1 MIFENFTLD
10 LTRPISQILFAILF
24 CRFPKQ
30 LLRVRLPR
38 HLPRGRVRRPQ
49 LHEAR
54 HQVQEDLRRLRR
66 VHRSHSPSRRGANQW
81 VKRKKLTFFTL
92 SYSVFLCDIT
102 KYVLNFLRECLA
114 LDCNTWCCCS
124 SFFSC
129 FSFCYCRCWQ
139 LHIILSVP
147 LKSPTT
153 TMDSPYYKVAYF
165 LPFPLYVASHYN
177 LSAMVRS
184 LSLAEEKL
192 RSCHPILPLFYPKR
206 NRCHC
211 CFCA

>member
-92 SYSVFLCDIT
+92 SYSVFFATLPNMSLIFSAN
-102 KYVLNFLRECLA
+102 VLPLTATPGVVAPLFLVVLVFVTAAADNC
-114 LDCNTWCCCS
+114 
-124 SFFSC
+124 
-129 FSFCYCRCWQ
+129 
-139 LHIILSVP
+139 IL
-147 LKSPTT
+147 
-153 TMDSPYYKVAYF
+153 YW
-165 LPFPLYVASHYN
+165 ASHWRARQQ
-177 LSAMVRS
+177 LWIPRTT
-184 LSLAEEKL
+184 K
-192 RSCHPILPLFYPKR
+192 
-206 NRCHC
+206 
-211 CFCA
+211 